1 MTKQQL
7 QGRPVKMF
15 ACLFQTGETLINVI
29 DFLEAILDLMCAQS
43 LGHAWLFAAS
53 WTVCSLPGSLS
64 EEFSRQEYWS
74 GLPCPTS

>member
-43 LGHAWLFAAS
+43 LGHA
-53 WTVCSLPGSLS
+53 
-64 EEFSRQEYWS
+64 
-74 GLPCPTS
+74 